1 LKSLKWRIVIV
12 VALFIIALWTLYPT
26 YRYYSMS
33 QSQLETLPKAER
45 EILKKKSLN
54 LGLDLQGGMY
64 LLYEVD
70 RSKLKPEEVK
80 GAVDRAIEVIR
91 NRIDQWG
98 VFEPSIEKLGE
109 DRILV
114 QLPGV
119 LDRERARSLIGR
131 TALLE
136 FKLVAKTSLVNDII
150 KKIDD
155 KLHEIELSKLPADS
169 DTLALDPNPFLNL
182 LGRIGA
188 DVIAVPEEN
197 VKKVEEILN
206 MDEIK
211 ALVPKSY
218 EFLFGKPLEREG
230 RKYRPLYLV
239 KKDPVLTGAYLT
251 DARPDI
257 YRGGEARLQNTPV
270 VSITFDRKGAAR
282 FAAVTGQHVGEKLA
296 IVLDSVVQSA
306 PVIQERISGGRA
318 MITGLDSMDEAKDLA
333 IVLRA
338 GALPA
343 PLKRLEERSVGPL
356 LGKDSISKG
365 ITALIIGF
373 LAVVLFMVFY
383 YRGAGLIADLALIL
397 NLVFVLALLAGFH
410 ATLTLPGLAGLIL
423 TVGMS
428 VDANVLIFERIREE
442 LGLGKTPKVAIA
454 TGYSRALITILDANL
469 TTLIAALVLLRF
481 GTGPIK
487 GFAVVLSL
495 GILVSFFTAI
505 FVTRIIFDYL
515 IFVKRIKKVSI

>member
-1 LKSLKWRIVIV
+1 
-12 VALFIIALWTLYPT
+12 
-26 YRYYSMS
+26 
-33 QSQLETLPKAER
+33 
-45 EILKKKSLN
+45 
-54 LGLDLQGGMY
+54 
-64 LLYEVD
+64 
-70 RSKLKPEEVK
+70 
-80 GAVDRAIEVIR
+80 
-91 NRIDQWG
+91 
-98 VFEPSIEKLGE
+98 
-109 DRILV
+109 
-114 QLPGV
+114 
-119 LDRERARSLIGR
+119 
-131 TALLE
+131 
-136 FKLVAKTSLVNDII
+136 
-150 KKIDD
+150 
-155 KLHEIELSKLPADS
+155 
-169 DTLALDPNPFLNL
+169 
-182 LGRIGA
+182 
-188 DVIAVPEEN
+188 
-197 VKKVEEILN
+197 
-206 MDEIK
+206 
-211 ALVPKSY
+211 
-218 EFLFGKPLEREG
+218 
-230 RKYRPLYLV
+230 
-239 KKDPVLTGAYLT
+239 
-251 DARPDI
+251 
-257 YRGGEARLQNTPV
+257 
-270 VSITFDRKGAAR
+270 
-282 FAAVTGQHVGEKLA
+282 
-296 IVLDSVVQSA
+296 
-306 PVIQERISGGRA
+306 VIQERISGGRA

-373 LAVVLFMVFY
+373 LVVVLFMVFY

>member
-1 LKSLKWRIVIV
+1 M
-12 VALFIIALWTLYPT
+12 VALFIVAIWTLYPT
-26 YRYYSMS
+26 YKYYSMS
-33 QSQLETLPKAER
+33 PEER
-45 EILKKKSLN
+45 EALPRVERSLLKKKALN

-64 LLYEVD
+64 LLYELD

-80 GAVDRAIEVIR
+80 GAVDRAIEIIR

-98 VFEPSIEKLGE
+98 VFEPSIEKIGE

-119 LDRERARSLIGR
+119 LDRERAHSLIGR
-131 TALLE
+131 TAQLE
-136 FKLVAKTSLVNDII
+136 FKLVAKTSLVNDVL
-150 KKIDD
+150 KRIDE
-155 KLHEIELSKLPADS
+155 KLHQIELASLPPDS
-169 DTLALDPNPFLNL
+169 DTTTLDPHPFLSL
-182 LGRIGA
+182 LGRMGI
-188 DVIAVPEEN
+188 DVVAVPEEN
-197 VKKVEEILN
+197 VKRVQEILN
-206 MDEIK
+206 MEEIK
-211 ALVPKSY
+211 PLIPKNY
-218 EFLFGKPLEREG
+218 EFLFGKSFERDG
-230 RKYRPLYLV
+230 RKYRPLYLLR
-239 KKDPVLTGAYLT
+239 KDPVLTGAYLT

-270 VSITFDRKGAAR
+270 VAITFDRKGAAR
-282 FAAVTGQHVGEKLA
+282 FAAVTGQHVGDKLA
-296 IVLDSVVQSA
+296 IVLDDVVQSA
-306 PVIQERISGGRA
+306 PVIQERIGGGRA
-318 MITGLDSMDEAKDLA
+318 IITGLDSMEEAKDLA

-356 LGKDSISKG
+356 LGKDSIDKG
-365 ITALIIGF
+365 IRALIIGF
-373 LAVVLFMVFY
+373 LAVVLFMVLY
-383 YRGAGLIADLALIL
+383 YRGAGLIADLALVL
-397 NLVFVLALLAGFH
+397 NLIFVMALLVGFH

-442 LGLGKTPKVAIA
+442 LGVGKTPKVAIA
-454 TGYSRALITILDANL
+454 TGYSRALITILDANV

-505 FVTRIIFDYL
+505 FVTRVIFDYL
-515 IFVKRIKKVSI
+515 VFVKKIKKVSI